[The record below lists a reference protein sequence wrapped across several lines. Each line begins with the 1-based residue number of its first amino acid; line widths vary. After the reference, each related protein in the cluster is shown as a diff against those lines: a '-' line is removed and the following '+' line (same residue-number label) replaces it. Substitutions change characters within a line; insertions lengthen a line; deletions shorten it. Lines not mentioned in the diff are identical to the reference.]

1 MKENV
6 SMAEKNE
13 LWTAVDSYI
22 QQTLAKNDVAL
33 DNAMEA
39 NAAAG
44 LPSIDITPNQGKLL
58 HLLALAT
65 RAKHVLEIGTLGG
78 YSTIWLAR
86 ALPRGGRLVTLE
98 REPKHAEVA
107 RTNLKRAGVAK
118 KAEVRVGAAA
128 ESLAQMHSEGVK
140 PFDLIFIDAD
150 KPNNAVYLDWA
161 LKLAKPG
168 TLILVDNVVR
178 EGALAD
184 ATSEDPAVVGTREM
198 IDRIARE
205 PRLLAT
211 ALQTVGSKGHDGFA
225 IALVRE

>member
-6 SMAEKNE
+6 SMAEKTE
-13 LWTAVDSYI
+13 LWTAVDNYI
-22 QQTLAKNDVAL
+22 QQTLATNDAVL
-33 DNAMEA
+33 DGAVEA
-39 NAAAG
+39 NSAAG
-44 LPSIDITPNQGKLL
+44 LPSIDVTPSQGKLL

-65 RAKHVLEIGTLGG
+65 RAKRILEIGTLGG

-86 ALPRGGRLVTLE
+86 ALPRGGRVVTLE

-107 RTNLKRAGVAK
+107 RANLKRAGMAK
-118 KAEVRVGAAA
+118 KVEVRVGAAA
-128 ESLAQMHSEGVK
+128 ESLAELHSQGVK

-168 TLILVDNVVR
+168 TLIFVDNVVR

-184 ATSEDPAVVGTREM
+184 AASGDPAVVGTREM
-198 IDRIARE
+198 IDRMARE
-205 PRLLAT
+205 PRLVAT
-211 ALQTVGSKGHDGFA
+211 AVQTVGSKGHDGFA
-225 IALVRE
+225 IALVRD